1 MPTRTAF
8 DVVVVGASISGCTA
22 ARLFALNGARVAL
35 VERRPDPDAYKV
47 ACTHA
52 ILSSAVPTI
61 ERIGLTALL
70 DARGAVRTHP
80 EVWTRHS
87 GLIGFPTDAPHG
99 YGVTRATLDPMV
111 RALAAD
117 TPGVELLQGVTTT
130 GLIRDGDRI
139 AGVVVARR
147 DGHESLLRAPLVV
160 GADGRH
166 STVARLAQMRG
177 RVRPNNR
184 FFYFAYW
191 HGVRPVTS
199 RPRLWLLEPEA
210 AAMFPNEDD
219 VTVLVAAFH
228 RAHLADVRADP
239 ESAYQRLLRGLPEGP
254 DLAGA
259 ERASKL
265 IGALDVPNVWRPASK
280 PGVALVGDAAFAAD
294 PLFGVGCGWAFQSAE
309 WLVDH
314 VTGEHDLDRALA
326 RYRRVFGRRL
336 LPHYWQVAD
345 FASGRPL
352 RANERMGMR
361 AAAADPG
368 YARVVEEVT
377 SRRYSPLHLFRPRLI
392 AMMMRAGLTTRIST

>member
-1 MPTRTAF
+1 
-8 DVVVVGASISGCTA
+8 
-22 ARLFALNGARVAL
+22 
-35 VERRPDPDAYKV
+35 
-47 ACTHA
+47 
-52 ILSSAVPTI
+52 
-61 ERIGLTALL
+61 
-70 DARGAVRTHP
+70 
-80 EVWTRHS
+80 
-87 GLIGFPTDAPHG
+87 
-99 YGVTRATLDPMV
+99 
-111 RALAAD
+111 
-117 TPGVELLQGVTTT
+117 
-130 GLIRDGDRI
+130 
-139 AGVVVARR
+139 
-147 DGHESLLRAPLVV
+147 
-160 GADGRH
+160 
-166 STVARLAQMRG
+166 
-177 RVRPNNR
+177 
-184 FFYFAYW
+184 
-191 HGVRPVTS
+191 
-199 RPRLWLLEPEA
+199 
-210 AAMFPNEDD
+210 
-219 VTVLVAAFH
+219 VLVAAFH

-239 ESAYQRLLRGLPEGP
+239 ESAYQLLLRGLPEGP

-361 AAAADPG
+361 AAAADPV
-368 YARVVEEVT
+368 YARAVEEVT